1 MSPFGF
7 PNAPTPPGLLP
18 KPSPL
23 RVLIVE
29 DHKDAAVMYQWL
41 LRLHGVGAET
51 VPDGPSALALLTSF
65 EPDAVMLDIGLP
77 GMDGWEL
84 ARRIK
89 ACAPR
94 KPPFLIAVTGY
105 GRPEDLRKSADA
117 GVDLHLVK
125 PVHAERLVGLLKR
138 FGRVVG

>member
-7 PNAPTPPGLLP
+7 TNSPTPLRLLP
-18 KPSPL
+18 KLSTL

-29 DHKDAAVMYQWL
+29 DQEDAAATYRL
-41 LRLHGVGAET
+41 LLCLHGVGAKS
-51 VPDGPSALALLTSF
+51 VPDGPSALALMPSF
-65 EPDAVMLDIGLP
+65 EPDAVLLDIGLP

-89 ACAPR
+89 AGPTR
-94 KPPFLIAVTGY
+94 KPPFLIAVTGS

-117 GVDLHLVK
+117 GIDLHLVK